1 MINRFEQEYPYSID
15 QYMYEIYCAKLKK
28 KSKRRYKRRKNYG
41 KSKKLKIDKNPLSK
55 KIKIEFFSN
64 HELKDEYLDKLK
76 IHLHL
81 NLDKRHITK
90 EESELII
97 DLGSST
103 FQSDEIWTNEELD
116 NTKDE
121 NYNISRLIIPQV
133 E

>member
-1 MINRFEQEYPYSID
+1 MINRLEQEYPYSID

-28 KSKRRYKRRKNYG
+28 RSKRRCKRRKNSG
-41 KSKKLKIDKNPLSK
+41 KSKKPIDKKLLSK
-55 KIKIEFFSN
+55 KKKIEFFSN
-64 HELKDEYLDKLK
+64 YELKDTYLDKLK

-97 DLGSST
+97 DLSSST

-121 NYNISRLIIPQV
+121 NFNISRLIIPQV